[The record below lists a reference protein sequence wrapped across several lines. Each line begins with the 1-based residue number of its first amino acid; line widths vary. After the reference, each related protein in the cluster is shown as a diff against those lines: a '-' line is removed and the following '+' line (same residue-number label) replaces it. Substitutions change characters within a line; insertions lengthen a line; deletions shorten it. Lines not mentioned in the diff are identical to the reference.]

1 MHQVVSLYRS
11 SVGKKILMALSGV
24 ILFVFIVLH
33 MLGNLKVL
41 TGAESFDRYAAF
53 LREVGYPA
61 VPHEGTLWAF
71 RSVLLLA
78 VAVRPVGTRR
88 PSRGTRGRGSR
99 MRW

>member
-1 MHQVVSLYRS
+1 
-11 SVGKKILMALSGV
+11 MALSGV

-53 LREVGYPA
+53 LREAGYPA
-61 VPHEGTLWAF
+61 VPHGGTLWAF